1 MGRVLSLSESRLQSI
16 SDTTGH
22 SADLIEKVLKIEELL
37 QDIFRHPFLRERL
50 VLKGGTG
57 LNFCYFNK
65 PRLSVDIDLNYI
77 GAIDIEN
84 MKRERPKIDTAL
96 MKIFKDKEYT
106 ILREPGEEH
115 AGGKYRLRFNNI
127 YGDNR
132 NVEFDINYLFRVPI
146 GEPEKK
152 AFKAFDD
159 SKVFNLLIVSKEELF
174 AGKVVAALDRATA
187 RDIYD
192 VANISDYTNMYDK
205 QLFRASVILF
215 GVSKREDFRKV
226 SYEKLTTIS
235 EGDIENELYPLLP
248 RDKRIQRIEL
258 LDKALP
264 FVSDLLGF
272 TLQEKNFLDRFL
284 DNADYK
290 PEILFA
296 EYPKLVPKLHR
307 HPAVLWKRLNVER
320 YLKRY

>member
-132 NVEFDINYLFRVPI
+132 NLEFDINYLFRVPI
-146 GEPEKK
+146 GEHEKK

-235 EGDIENELYPLLP
+235 ERDIENELYPLLP

-296 EYPKLVPKLHR
+296 EYPKLVPKLQR